1 MIELTRLNGH
11 LMVINSDLIKF
22 AESSPDT
29 MLTLINGEKIVVLE
43 PCEEVVRRIT
53 AYRAMLLADVFKY
66 VPGDGITALA
76 SAAANAS
83 GLRALAEAEDHD
95 ELPDSR
101 QDRAHQLRRRDKEQ
115 NL

>member
-11 LMVINSDLIKF
+11 LMVVNSDLIKY

-43 PCEEVVRRIT
+43 PCEEVIRRIS
-53 AYRAMLLADVFKY
+53 AYRAMLLADVLKLI
-66 VPGDGITALA
+66 PTEGITRLATAAA
-76 SAAANAS
+76 SAS
-83 GLRALAEAEDHD
+83 SLRAASAEQDSPDNEIPDGSD
-95 ELPDSR
+95 ETA
-101 QDRAHQLRRRDKEQ
+101 QQRRRRN